1 MEELE
6 RKIPKDNRGNRKNKL
21 HQWLTDDV
29 GNPMLAQHLHSI
41 IMIQRLS
48 IANGYGWNK
57 FVKMVDQVMPKKG
70 GTFELALTDS
80 E

>member
-1 MEELE
+1 
-6 RKIPKDNRGNRKNKL
+6 
-21 HQWLTDDV
+21 
-29 GNPMLAQHLHSI
+29 MLAQHLHSI